1 MCNCPSIHFYEVE
14 FKLAGMTV
22 VPTHKNCGDSLNEEQ
37 ISKFDKE
44 LIKYWR
50 IEESE

>member
-1 MCNCPSIHFYEVE
+1 MCNCPSVHFYEVE

-37 ISKFDKE
+37 IFDKE
-44 LIKYWR
+44 LIKHWR
-50 IEESE
+50 FEEAE